1 MDVGVVSRSMKS
13 YWGKMFLDKEV
24 EEEKECSVQFNKGL
38 VLSAESS
45 SRKLQK
51 IARRVNI

>member
-1 MDVGVVSRSMKS
+1 MGVVSRSMKS

-24 EEEKECSVQFNKGL
+24 EEEEECSVQFNKGL
-38 VLSAESS
+38 VLPAESS

>member
-1 MDVGVVSRSMKS
+1 MGVVSRSMKS

-24 EEEKECSVQFNKGL
+24 EEECSVQFNKGL

>member
-1 MDVGVVSRSMKS
+1 
-13 YWGKMFLDKEV
+13 MFLDKEV
-24 EEEKECSVQFNKGL
+24 EEEEECSVQFNKGL

-51 IARRVNI
+51 IARRVNIWAAPRC